1 MGFSFRS
8 CKDKAISREQKM
20 TLKFALVCVGGGQG
34 AGGGGVGGGMEF
46 HLQELS
52 GNVPWMLIQQCLTP
66 DEVHYVALMVCKA
79 LMVMTKETSD

>member
-34 AGGGGVGGGMEF
+34 AGGG
-46 HLQELS
+46 EL
-52 GNVPWMLIQQCLTP
+52 V
-66 DEVHYVALMVCKA
+66 VAWNSICR
-79 LMVMTKETSD
+79 S